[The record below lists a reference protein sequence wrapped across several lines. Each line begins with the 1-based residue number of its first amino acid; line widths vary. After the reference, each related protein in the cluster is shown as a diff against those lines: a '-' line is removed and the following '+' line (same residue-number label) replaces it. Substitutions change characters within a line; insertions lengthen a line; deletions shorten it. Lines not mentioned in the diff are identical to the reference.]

1 MEVLWR
7 GNANAWECDE
17 LGHLN
22 VRFYLAKAAEA
33 VGGLA
38 QKIGMPEAFT
48 SRASATL
55 LARSLTVRFLNEV
68 MPGSPLAIHGG
79 VMDYDDTRLTAVLI
93 MEHCA
98 LDKPAAAFVVT
109 LCHYAPGAA
118 VAFPWAHRTRDA
130 LEALRVMPP
139 PEIETRGLDK
149 SAAERLVSLERAD
162 RLGLQEIGRGMINA
176 EDTDAFGHMR
186 AEHAFGKISNSVVH
200 FKTAL
205 PEGQLALSEGRKPD
219 VSSAVLEA
227 RINFRRL
234 PYAGTGYVI
243 RSGIKDANEKVRT
256 LVHWV
261 CDPTT
266 GQALW
271 TMEAVVCGLNLS
283 TRRLARAAPE
293 ALEARLAARIDG
305 LRA

>member
-48 SRASATL
+48 RRASATL

-68 MPGSPLAIHGG
+68 LPGSPLAIRGG
-79 VMDYDDTRLTAVLI
+79 VMDFDETRLTAVLI
-93 MEHCA
+93 MDHCA
-98 LDKPAAAFVVT
+98 LGKPAAAFVVT
-109 LCHYAPGAA
+109 LSHYAPGAA
-118 VAFPWAHRTRDA
+118 IAFPWSGRTRAA
-130 LEALRVMPP
+130 LETLRVLPP
-139 PEIETRGLDK
+139 PEIETRSLDK
-149 SAAERLVSLERAD
+149 GAAERLVSLTRAE
-162 RLGLQEIGRGMINA
+162 RLGLQEVGRGMINA

-200 FKTAL
+200 FKTAF
-205 PEGQLALSEGRKPD
+205 PEEHQAFSEGRRPD
-219 VSSAVLEA
+219 VSNAVLEA

-243 RSGIKDANEKVRT
+243 RSGVKDANEKVRT

-266 GQALW
+266 GQPLW
-271 TMEAVVCGLNLS
+271 TMEAVACGLNLT
-283 TRRLARAAPE
+283 TRRLERTRKE
-293 ALEARLAARIDG
+293 TLDALLAARIEG